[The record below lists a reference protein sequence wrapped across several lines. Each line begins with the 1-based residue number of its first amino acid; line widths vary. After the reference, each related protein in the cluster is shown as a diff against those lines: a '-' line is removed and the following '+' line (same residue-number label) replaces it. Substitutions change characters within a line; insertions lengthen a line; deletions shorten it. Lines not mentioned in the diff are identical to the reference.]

1 MNTLALIGY
10 ILAGSTFVIVVGLF
24 VFLVIKQEKLKKLP
38 VWFYILAVLGLL
50 IGLAAIVL
58 VITGNVQK
66 SLGI

>member
-1 MNTLALIGY
+1 MNILALIGY

-24 VFLVIKQEKLKKLP
+24 VFLAVKQEKLKKLP
-38 VWFYILAVLGLL
+38 VWFYILAVFGLL